1 MLLAAAYP
9 FHAVLGVELHPALA
23 RIARRNLALW
33 RSAGYSRVPM
43 RIFCRDAVEFPLP
56 PGPCVAFLFNP
67 FGAPVLRRLLHS
79 WSCVLAQHEGQ
90 LDILYVNNEQESVFE
105 REPGF
110 ERLFRGQIRRSH
122 ADTVAD
128 RTILKRQ
135 PGAQYAAT
143 GWEDCSIYRWV
154 GRDGE

>member
-1 MLLAAAYP
+1 
-9 FHAVLGVELHPALA
+9 
-23 RIARRNLALW
+23 
-33 RSAGYSRVPM
+33 VPT

-67 FGAPVLRRLLHS
+67 FGAPVLRRLLRT
-79 WSCVLAQHEGQ
+79 WSRSLANCSGQ
-90 LDILYVNNEQESVFE
+90 LDILYVNNEQESVLQ

-110 ERLFRGQIRRSH
+110 ERLFRGQIQRSH

-135 PGAQYAAT
+135 PGREYAAT
-143 GWEDCSIYRWV
+143 NWEDCSIYRWI
-154 GRDGE
+154 GTDRE